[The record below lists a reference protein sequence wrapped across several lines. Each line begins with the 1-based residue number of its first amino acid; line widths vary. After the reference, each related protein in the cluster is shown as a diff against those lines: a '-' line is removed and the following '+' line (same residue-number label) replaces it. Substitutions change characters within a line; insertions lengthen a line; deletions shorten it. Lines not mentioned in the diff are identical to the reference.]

1 MLNKTELKTGLK
13 FSTHWTFHFEIVV
26 KHAINNIVL
35 QKCRNGHFF
44 QWVQTYIL
52 KRLITV
58 SVGYFGCIQ
67 WVSEWWV
74 HHLTLSTVTMQPLCR
89 PLTNLSTT
97 FDELLTISATH
108 QDVIP
113 QYKLNKP
120 QQPATG
126 TLNDKERTYYIFI
139 LEKRLKTNS
148 TINILIKII
157 S

>member
-1 MLNKTELKTGLK
+1 
-13 FSTHWTFHFEIVV
+13 
-26 KHAINNIVL
+26 
-35 QKCRNGHFF
+35 
-44 QWVQTYIL
+44 
-52 KRLITV
+52 
-58 SVGYFGCIQ
+58 
-67 WVSEWWV
+67 
-74 HHLTLSTVTMQPLCR
+74 MQPLWR

-97 FDELLTISATH
+97 FDEFLTISATH

>member
-1 MLNKTELKTGLK
+1 
-13 FSTHWTFHFEIVV
+13 
-26 KHAINNIVL
+26 
-35 QKCRNGHFF
+35 
-44 QWVQTYIL
+44 
-52 KRLITV
+52 
-58 SVGYFGCIQ
+58 
-67 WVSEWWV
+67 
-74 HHLTLSTVTMQPLCR
+74 MQPLWR

-97 FDELLTISATH
+97 FDEFLTISATH

-126 TLNDKERTYYIFI
+126 TLNDKEQDLLYFY
-139 LEKRLKTNS
+139 LGKRLKTNS